1 MPQQPESVQEQ
12 IKWLQEQL
20 EAKQKELAQTGE
32 HKHER
37 DILKEVVRDISAE
50 KTFPGAPPPAVLPSD
65 DNDVIK
71 KAEELKEKEHEHII
85 QELVALSLTKS
96 IFSAIA
102 VAKKLKNPHLL
113 DDFHDAL
120 VDHYYDKLIQARKI
134 S

>member
-1 MPQQPESVQEQ
+1 MPQQESVQEQ

-32 HKHER
+32 QKHER

-50 KTFPGAPPPAVLPSD
+50 KIFPGTPPTAVSLSD
-65 DNDVIK
+65 DDTIK
-71 KAEELKEKEHEHII
+71 KAQELQEKEHEHII
-85 QELVALSLTKS
+85 EELVAIALTKS